1 MDVGLAATY
10 GAINSSPTIST
21 LTLLS
26 GKHEMLEAEL
36 RKAVDALVDMNPV
49 LSGRVWQKDGRI
61 LLETKAHEE
70 FLRVYPAPSEAAQ
83 AAPASLEELDL
94 KSKIRFL
101 EAVEVSLC
109 SPMDGR
115 FTLGHGSQVFL
126 VELMKLKEDMWV
138 IGIHLSHIVGD
149 IQTFYDLV
157 EQLNALLKGEKPEPL
172 VWDSDWRL
180 KVDLFPD
187 SLSERDRRNLRWG
200 ILGWL
205 CQKLCGPR
213 RLCHVSVLSK
223 PQLEEKKKEL
233 GERLSSNDLVCAAL
247 SRAIRG
253 SDIMNLAVNLRKRAG
268 QAQGQRVAGNFW
280 QTVALDHDAA
290 KDPQTIRQ
298 HLPKL
303 QFFKTDEMPF
313 WPYAL
318 GRYSFVTNWTACTRH
333 LSIPG
338 LTVQCHLPHSNFLK
352 GTPTNVAVIFHVDA
366 ETLGLSHNVPP
377 ASLDTTGLLGAL
389 TL

>member
-1 MDVGLAATY
+1 MHGESTFCQSSAA
-10 GAINSSPTIST
+10 
-21 LTLLS
+21 LR
-26 GKHEMLEAEL
+26 MLEAEL

-253 SDIMNLAVNLRKRAG
+253 SNGTGSERAER
-268 QAQGQRVAGNFW
+268 A
-280 QTVALDHDAA
+280 
-290 KDPQTIRQ
+290 
-298 HLPKL
+298 
-303 QFFKTDEMPF
+303 E
-313 WPYAL
+313 
-318 GRYSFVTNWTACTRH
+318 GRGGRGRES
-333 LSIPG
+333 S
-338 LTVQCHLPHSNFLK
+338 QCQS
-352 GTPTNVAVIFHVDA
+352 
-366 ETLGLSHNVPP
+366 S
-377 ASLDTTGLLGAL
+377 
-389 TL
+389 